1 MKKQFKISLFV
12 FVLAFSI
19 FGFQKAEAWTLSEVY
34 RVMVHGD
41 AGDGYGEAY
50 IGPCS
55 TSISA
60 SPTSFS
66 GDSATVTIS
75 YSNTC
80 FTTQNMGIT
89 PTGSGLGYTPLPLT
103 YSPSGYNGSREFLV
117 TETTT
122 FGFGATLV
130 NIQTYDCIT
139 RSDLWL
145 ATTGFCQDDVWLQT
159 GGDSV
164 TVTKISPATV
174 TVNKTCAAPV
184 STWSSSTGDTSSPF
198 TVNPP
203 AGGQTVTI
211 TPGSLTE
218 GYAWDSISPSS
229 SQTVFPGG
237 SATFNLPCHAVTISP
252 TLSASPN
259 PYQCGGTTTLT
270 WGQNTTEATSCSA
283 SWTSSTAV
291 SGSQVVTP
299 SADPQ
304 TYSITCYGP
313 NSSSG
318 FASVSV
324 PMAANSC
331 TGASVNVYANPTSV
345 SSGGNSTI
353 SWEGTNVSSCSPDWN
368 WTSSTG
374 ASGSQLV
381 TNILSTTSFP
391 MSCISSVGGTNP
403 SGSAT
408 VTVVPPNTPPV
419 ISISASPTSGTAG
432 VVNPL
437 ITWSASGSPTS
448 CTASG
453 DWSGAKASSGSAYQG
468 VLSSVKTYTYTLS
481 CTNAYGTGTGSATVV
496 VSAPR
501 VDGVCSS
508 AHWNCSAGTS
518 SNNAGTGPWTWS
530 CVGSGGGSTASC
542 SESVG
547 GFTYT
552 LSNEGPVNVTR
563 GSTVTSTVTRSAGT
577 GTQAPVTLSFS
588 VLPPDLAVQGFTYQS
603 CTPTC
608 ASVFTFSADNTATLG
623 AHTVTVVGSPESLN
637 GPTSFTVNVL
647 AETSPVVSCSPS
659 SSSAMV
665 GQPVTWSANVSGGT
679 PPYTYVWSG
688 TSIPTSP
695 APTHS
700 TSNTTDTYTNTYTT
714 TGLKHATVRVTDF
727 ASKFGDCTNGGYP
740 GSDVQINFNP
750 TFQEF

>member
-1 MKKQFKISLFV
+1 MKKQILFKSFILLFV
-12 FVLAFSI
+12 VVTVFGIRATPAMGAACSLSSVSI
-19 FGFQKAEAWTLSEVY
+19 
-34 RVMVHGD
+34 
-41 AGDGYGEAY
+41 
-50 IGPCS
+50 
-55 TSISA
+55 
-60 SPTSFS
+60 SPTSGNAGDTVTVSGYVQACDNLRINNTSYGTTIGSFS
-66 GDSATVTIS
+66 KPQTLYNVPQNFTVSAYSYTDCSPSTLGSTVDDNGDPILLCGIATV
-75 YSNTC
+75 
-80 FTTQNMGIT
+80 
-89 PTGSGLGYTPLPLT
+89 
-103 YSPSGYNGSREFLV
+103 
-117 TETTT
+117 
-122 FGFGATLV
+122 
-130 NIQTYDCIT
+130 
-139 RSDLWL
+139 
-145 ATTGFCQDDVWLQT
+145 
-159 GGDSV
+159 SV
-164 TVTKISPATV
+164 TAAPLQPATV
-174 TVNKTCAAPV
+174 TVSNSCAG
-184 STWSSSTGDTSSPF
+184 STWSSSTGNTGGSGSSSF

-203 AGGQTVTI
+203 SGGQTVSI
-211 TPGSLTE
+211 TRGSLPS
-218 GYAWDSISPSS
+218 GYVWNLISPSS
-229 SQTVFPGG
+229 SQTAFPGG
-237 SATFNLPCHAVTISP
+237 SIGFSLSCRTIQICP
-252 TLSASPN
+252 ALSASPN
-259 PYQCGGTTTLT
+259 PYQCGGNTTLT
-270 WGQNTTEATSCSA
+270 WNDPCGEATSCSA
-283 SWTSSTAV
+283 GWTSSTAV

-547 GFTYT
+547 GFTYS
-552 LSNEGPVNVTR
+552 LSNGGTVNVTR

-714 TGLKHATVRVTDF
+714 TGLKHATVRVTDS
-727 ASKFGDCTNGGYP
+727 ASNFGDCTNGGYP